1 MPGDTFNPEKG
12 VSKTHKKENLS
23 DTVLLEKVNN
33 NHDADALALLFERHK
48 WRVRNKVFLITR
60 DPRIIDDILQ
70 DTFLEMHKYIMGDNN
85 KQTNNFLGLL
95 WRLSINSTFNYIRN
109 NKNKPLTQKSTI
121 GEQDESISTLFNL
134 TNESPNPEDKVITDE
149 QTKILHKHIDG
160 LPPAQK
166 DAILLM
172 FEELSHEEIAN
183 KLNISPG
190 TSKSNRNVG
199 INKLKIKINGN
210 TF

>member
-1 MPGDTFNPEKG
+1 MTESYNPQNKANRP
-12 VSKTHKKENLS
+12 KEGSLS
-23 DTVLLEKVNN
+23 DGDLIKKINSG
-33 NHDADALALLFERHK
+33 DADALALLFERHK
-48 WRVRNKVFLITR
+48 SKVRNKVFLITK

-70 DTFLEMHKYIMGDNN
+70 DTFIKMHEYVIEKQARVDN
-85 KQTNNFLGLL
+85 FIGLL

-149 QTKILHKHIDG
+149 QTKILHKHIDC